1 MKRFSTRALVLAAL
15 FAAISIVLTRFL
27 VIYLSS
33 SVRISFGMFPIIL
46 ASLLLGPFAGAL
58 TGAVADVLG
67 CVVFSPLGWY
77 PPLTI
82 PPVLVGIIPGL
93 LKPLLLEKVNLGRVA
108 LIVFCSELL
117 VALTV
122 TTGILSKLYG
132 TGYFELLVVR
142 APVAFLIFV
151 VNTLIVYVLYK
162 RLLTITSTEVLPGKS
177 K

>member
-15 FAAISIVLTRFL
+15 FAAISIILTRFL

-46 ASLLLGPFAGAL
+46 ASLLLGPLAGAL
-58 TGAVADVLG
+58 TGGVADVLG

-82 PPVLVGIIPGL
+82 SPILVGIIPGL
-93 LKPLLLEKVNLGRVA
+93 LKPLLLKKVNLGRIA
-108 LIVFCSELL
+108 LVVFCSELL

-122 TTGILSKLYG
+122 TTGILAKLYG
-132 TGYFELLVVR
+132 TGYLELLAVR
-142 APVAFLIFV
+142 I
-151 VNTLIVYVLYK
+151 LYK
-162 RLLTITSTEVLPGKS
+162 RLLKVSL
-177 K
+177 